1 MHVTLSYFEECG
13 IIPKC
18 EINGKTKIE
27 SKVKLVDVERVRKER
42 AFGMW
47 INSLRLTDE
56 SGELIHK

>member
-1 MHVTLSYFEECG
+1 MHVTLSYFDECS

-18 EINGKTKIE
+18 EINRKTKIE